1 MAFIKEYIDDKNGLL
16 ELRTTEGGHGS
27 LILFNES
34 QVWISNRYFYTICVF
49 LLHFN
54 KLFKGNL
61 ILMVPQFFT
70 QRVQHCLYRS
80 CFPWV
85 RKCW

>member
-34 QVWISNRYFYTICVF
+34 QVWISNRYLQFTI
-49 LLHFN
+49 
-54 KLFKGNL
+54 LFVTIEHIVLKE
-61 ILMVPQFFT
+61 T
-70 QRVQHCLYRS
+70 
-80 CFPWV
+80 
-85 RKCW
+85 

>member
-34 QVWISNRYFYTICVF
+34 QVWISNRYV
-49 LLHFN
+49 
-54 KLFKGNL
+54 
-61 ILMVPQFFT
+61 
-70 QRVQHCLYRS
+70 
-80 CFPWV
+80 
-85 RKCW
+85 